1 MPSNRAVIVP
11 DKGQPLE
18 IREVPNR
25 FPKPDEIVV
34 ESRAVAVNPVD
45 VGVQLMGPAIF
56 PFLKYPAII
65 GFDVAGEVI
74 EVGSGVTRF
83 KVGDRVLGYAAGF
96 LEQDN
101 TRAAFQDYPIL
112 HEALASPIPNTM
124 AYEEAVVL
132 PLALLAA
139 AWALFQKSFLG
150 LAYPSV
156 QDNKGTSGETVLI
169 WGGSTSVG
177 CNAIQLAVAAGYE
190 VITTAS
196 PKNFNLTK
204 KLGASQVFDYHSAT
218 VVQDIVEAFRGKS
231 SAGALCIGGTSV
243 PSRKLASDACFEIV
257 SRIEGNKFIS
267 MAMPVPE
274 DKPEDVGAKFIA
286 KDSDQTFEV
295 GKIIF
300 EDFLPS
306 ALAKGTILPYP
317 EARVVGSGWQSVQKA
332 LDMLQKGVSAT
343 KLVVTL

>member
-11 DKGQPLE
+11 DKSQPVE
-18 IREVPNR
+18 IREVPYQS
-25 FPKPDEIVV
+25 PKTDEIVLA
-34 ESRAVAVNPVD
+34 SRAVAVNPVD
-45 VGVQLMGPAIF
+45 VGVQLMGPMIF

-83 KVGDRVLGYAAGF
+83 KAGDRVLGYAAGF

-101 TRAAFQDYPIL
+101 TRAAFQDYPVL
-112 HEALASPIPNTM
+112 HEALVSPIPSTM

-139 AWALFQKSFLG
+139 AWGLFQKSFLG
-150 LAYPSV
+150 LAYPSA
-156 QDNKGTSGETVLI
+156 QDNKGTSGETLLI

-177 CNAIQLAVAAGYE
+177 CNAIQLAVVAGYE

-196 PKNFNLTK
+196 PKNFSLAR
-204 KLGASQVFDYHSAT
+204 KLGASQVFDYRSAT
-218 VVQDIVEAFRGKS
+218 VVHDIVEAFRGKT
-231 SAGALCIGGTSV
+231 SAGAFCIGGTDL

-274 DKPEDVGAKFIA
+274 DKPDDIEAKFLA
-286 KDSDQTFEV
+286 RDSDQTFEV
-295 GKIIF
+295 GKMIF
-300 EDFLPS
+300 EDFLPT
-306 ALAKGTILPYP
+306 ALAKGRILPYP
-317 EARVVGSGWQSVQKA
+317 EALVVGNGWQSVQNA
-332 LDMLQKGVSAT
+332 LDLLRKGVSAT
-343 KLVVTL
+343 KLVITL